1 MRTAKFLFPAFILCL
16 LLHGHLFGQVDQF
29 QLKHFDLQSSTQI
42 TDNGKML
49 SSPGYRSNICWYKA
63 EVPSTVLTTLVKNNI
78 YPDPYTGLNNM
89 LIPDAS
95 DSFNVKYDLKKYSYL
110 PDARNPW
117 KDPYWYRTSFDVPV
131 SDKGKTVQLIF
142 DGINYRAEVW
152 LNGHLVADSS
162 QMVGMFRSYNFDISK
177 YADYGSRNYLA
188 VKIYPLD
195 FPGEPDSEQLEAL
208 GPFYLNGGP
217 TGDIG
222 KNVTMLC
229 SVGWDWVPPARDRN
243 IGIWQPVY
251 IRTTG
256 NTTLSNIKLVTDLP
270 ALPDTNTAKLNLS
283 LTLNNRSALSV
294 KGNVRVSISPENFTD
309 NAVKNIIADYPVQLS
324 AGANKDIQLD
334 ASSVKQLL
342 ISHPKLWWPN
352 GYGAP
357 NLYRIRVQF
366 VIDNKTISDDTS
378 FLFGIR
384 TMSSKT
390 FTENGRFR
398 REFYVNGKKIHLVGG
413 AWVPDFMLNR
423 DSLRNDYELH
433 LCQNANLNL
442 IRIWGGGVT
451 PEEPFWQACDRY
463 GLLVWS
469 DFWVTGDTQGE
480 FKGSPDYPYQGSV
493 FIDNVKSTIVRI
505 RNHPSLLVW
514 TGGNEGHARKE
525 LYDAM
530 RKAVI
535 DLDGTRPFIPSSSGF
550 AKMLPGWAGA
560 YPDNQTPG
568 VYSGG
573 PYAWKDPKVY
583 YDLADHAKDWGFKD
597 ETGIPSMP
605 PLNTLR
611 KIIPD
616 HSWDHSLPFPF
627 NNSWGYHDACT
638 GAAQYDNYYKDMVQR
653 YGRPMDIDSFV
664 NKMQLMNATG
674 YQGIFEAA
682 DSKINTTGG
691 VMLWKLNAAF
701 PSVVWQVYDWYLNPN
716 AGYYFMKKACEPL
729 HVQFNQDDSGVAII
743 NRTRFVANDLTAT
756 ARVYSANGS
765 EIFNKSAHLNS
776 IGDMNAA
783 IALSLKDVLNQHPAF
798 NFIVL
803 YLKNNKGEEVS
814 KNIYWTAKDNDY
826 KVLNEMRQAK
836 LQATFVRESVSKNEK
851 TFIIKIKNTGSQV
864 AFFTHVQLMQ
874 RGEEIMPA
882 FWSDNYFSLLP
893 DEEQTVTVSVPI
905 ANVQL
910 DQPLSVLISGW
921 NTQKY
926 TIKAK

>member
-1 MRTAKFLFPAFILCL
+1 MRTGKFLSYGLVL
-16 LLHGHLFGQVDQF
+16 LLFVHHHLFAQVDQF
-29 QLKHFDLQSSTQI
+29 RLKHFYLQSSTQVP
-42 TDNGKML
+42 DNGKIL
-49 SSPGYRSNICWYKA
+49 SSPEYRSNIAWYKA
-63 EVPSTVLTTLVKNNI
+63 EVPSTVLTTLVRNHI
-78 YPDPYTGLNNM
+78 YPDPYVGLNNM

-95 DSFNVKYDLKKYSYL
+95 DSFNAKYDLEKYSYL
-110 PDARNPW
+110 PGVKNPW
-117 KDPYWYRTSFDVPV
+117 KDPYWYRTSFDINQN
-131 SDKGKTVQLIF
+131 DKNKNVQLIF

-152 LNGHLVADSS
+152 LNGNKIADSS
-162 QMVGMFRSYNFDISK
+162 QMAGMFRGYDFDISR
-177 YADYGSRNYLA
+177 YVAYGKKNYLA

-195 FPGEPDSEQLEAL
+195 FPGEPDSEQLKAF
-208 GPFYLNGGP
+208 GPFFLNGGP

-229 SVGWDWVPPARDRN
+229 SVGWDWVPPVRDRN

-256 NTTLSNIKLVTDLP
+256 KATLSNIKLVTDLP
-270 ALPDTNTAKLNLS
+270 DLPDTNTAKLNLS
-283 LTLNNRSALSV
+283 LQVNNHSNNDIN
-294 KGNVRVSISPENFTD
+294 GNLKITVTPENFIANSKNWFVVTQPIQINSLENKEINL
-309 NAVKNIIADYPVQLS
+309 NAS
-324 AGANKDIQLD
+324 DI
-334 ASSVKQLL
+334 KQFL
-342 ISHPKLWWPN
+342 IGHPKLWWPN

-357 NLYRIRVQF
+357 NLYRIRIQLLN
-366 VIDNKTISDDTS
+366 NKTVSDDTS
-378 FLFGIR
+378 FVFGIR
-384 TMSSKT
+384 TVSTKT
-390 FTENGRFR
+390 FTDDGRFR

-469 DFWVTGDTQGE
+469 DFWITGDTQGE
-480 FKGSPDYPYQGSV
+480 FKGSLDYPYQGKV
-493 FIDNVKSTIVRI
+493 FIDNVVSTILRI

-550 AKMLPGWAGA
+550 AKMLPGWDGA

-568 VYSGG
+568 VFSGG
-573 PYAWKDPKVY
+573 PYAWKDPKHY

-605 PLNTLR
+605 PLNTLK
-611 KIIPD
+611 KIIPN
-616 HSWDHSLPFPF
+616 HSWDKTLPFPF

-653 YGRPMDIDSFV
+653 YGQPMELDSFV
-664 NKMQLMNATG
+664 DKMQLMNATG
-674 YQGIFEAA
+674 YQAIFEAA
-682 DSKINTTGG
+682 GSKINTTGG

-701 PSVVWQVYDWYLNPN
+701 PSVVWQIYDWYLNPN

-729 HVQFNQDDSGVAII
+729 HVQFNQDDSSVAII
-743 NRTRFVANDLTAT
+743 NRTQFDANDLTAT
-756 ARVYSANGS
+756 AKIYSVDGKK
-765 EIFNKSAHLNS
+765 IFEKTADIKS
-776 IGDMNAA
+776 IDDMNATV
-783 IALSLKDVLNQHPAF
+783 ALSLKDVLIQHPAF

-803 YLKNNKGEEVS
+803 SLKNNKGEEVS
-814 KNIYWTAKDNDY
+814 KNIYWTAKGNDY
-826 KVLNEMRQAK
+826 RALNKMPRAT
-836 LQATFVRESVSKNEK
+836 LQTTIISSSIQKNEK
-851 TFIIKIKNTGSQV
+851 SISVKIKNTGNRL
-864 AFFTHVQLMQ
+864 AFFTRIQLTQ
-874 RGEEIMPA
+874 NGEELMPG

-893 DEEQTVTVSVPI
+893 GEEETLTVKVPVAEI
-905 ANVQL
+905 KNNS
-910 DQPLSVLISGW
+910 PLKIEADGW
-921 NTQKY
+921 NVKKNVVE
-926 TIKAK
+926 IN

>member
-1 MRTAKFLFPAFILCL
+1 MRKGKFLFSALAM
-16 LLHGHLFGQVDQF
+16 LFMHSYLFAQVTQF
-29 QLKHFDLQSSTQI
+29 QLKHFDLQSSTQVP
-42 TDNGKML
+42 DDGRFL
-49 SSPGYRSNICWYKA
+49 SSPDYHPNIAWYKA
-63 EVPSTVLTTLVKNNI
+63 EVPSTVLTALVKNHI
-78 YPDPYTGLNNM
+78 YPDPYVGLNNM

-95 DSFNVKYDLKKYSYL
+95 DSFNTKYDLEKYSYL
-110 PDARNPW
+110 PNVKNPW
-117 KDPYWYRTSFDVPV
+117 KDPYWYRTGFDVPV
-131 SDKGKTVQLIF
+131 TDKGKIIQLIF

-152 LNGHLVADSS
+152 LNGHLIADSS
-162 QMVGMFRSYNFDISK
+162 QMVGMFRGYDFDISK
-177 YADYGSRNYLA
+177 YADYGAKNYLA

-195 FPGEPDSEQLEAL
+195 FPGEPDSEQLKAF
-208 GPFYLNGGP
+208 GPFFLNGGP

-229 SVGWDWVPPARDRN
+229 SVGWDWVPPVRDRN

-256 NTTLSNIKLVTDLP
+256 SATLSNIKLVTDLP
-270 ALPDTNTAKLNLS
+270 NLPDTNTAKLNLS
-283 LTLNNRSALSV
+283 LSVNNHSNNSIN
-294 KGNVRVSISPENFTD
+294 GNLKITVSPENFADAST
-309 NAVKNIIADYPVQLS
+309 KNFVVDYPVQINAS
-324 AGANKDIQLD
+324 ENKEINLNASDIRQFIIN
-334 ASSVKQLL
+334 Q
-342 ISHPKLWWPN
+342 PKLWWPN

-357 NLYRIRVQF
+357 NLYRIRIQLLHH
-366 VIDNKTISDDTS
+366 KTISDDTS
-378 FLFGIR
+378 FVFGIR
-384 TMSSKT
+384 TTGSKT
-390 FTENGRFR
+390 FTEEGRFR

-469 DFWVTGDTQGE
+469 DFWITGDTQGE
-480 FKGSPDYPYQGSV
+480 FKGSPDYPYQGNV
-493 FIDNVKSTIVRI
+493 FIDNVVSTILRI

-550 AKMLPGWAGA
+550 AKMPSGWNLS
-560 YPDNQTPG
+560 YPDNQLPG

-605 PLNTLR
+605 PLNTLE
-611 KIIPD
+611 KIIPN
-616 HSWDHSLPFPF
+616 HSWDKSLPFPF
-627 NNSWGYHDACT
+627 NDSWGYHDACT

-653 YGRPMDIDSFV
+653 YGQPMNLDSFV

-701 PSVVWQVYDWYLNPN
+701 PSVVWQIYDWYLNPN

-729 HVQFNQDDSGVAII
+729 HIQFNQDDSSVAII
-743 NRTRFVANDLTAT
+743 NRSRFDANDLTAT
-756 ARVYSANGS
+756 AKIYSVDGKK
-765 EIFNKSAHLNS
+765 IFEKSASVQSL
-776 IGDMNAA
+776 GDMNSAKA
-783 IALSLKDVLNQHPAF
+783 ISFKEVLMQHNDF
-798 NFIVL
+798 NFIIL
-803 YLKNNKGEEVS
+803 TLKNNKGEEVS
-814 KNIYWTAKDNDY
+814 SNIYWTAKGNDY
-826 KVLNEMRQAK
+826 KALNDLKETK
-836 LQATFVRESVSKNEK
+836 LQTNIINSSVSENEK
-851 TFIIKIKNTGSQV
+851 AIRLKVKNTGNQI
-864 AFFTHVQLMQ
+864 AFFTHLVLTQN
-874 RGEEIMPA
+874 GEEMMPG

-893 DEEQTVTVSVPI
+893 GEEETLTVKVPLAEI
-905 ANVQL
+905 KNNS
-910 DQPLSVLISGW
+910 PLKIEADGW
-921 NTQKY
+921 NVEKNVVEVR
-926 TIKAK
+926 